1 MPIKKNEISWPIGSV
16 EEAMD
21 NIGDT
26 IADFD
31 DFGDEKDF
39 KTADLGMKEAL
50 IQVLVEIRDEL
61 RKINER
67 EDRKNGST

>member
-1 MPIKKNEISWPIGSV
+1 MPREKNKINWPFGSV

-31 DFGDEKDF
+31 EYGDEKDF
-39 KTADLGMKEAL
+39 KIADLEMKETL

-61 RKINER
+61 RKMNGGT
-67 EDRKNGST
+67 DNGST